1 MTSAVQI
8 RSAKLERNLHRTP
21 RRDGCGNG
29 TPISLAYGDATSSY
43 SNRGGPELSVRGLPW
58 LLRTRVN
65 GCCREGPAYKRLVA
79 QK

>member
-8 RSAKLERNLHRTP
+8 RSAKFERNLQRTP

-29 TPISLAYGDATSSY
+29 SPISLAYGDTTSSF
-43 SNRGGPELSVRGLPW
+43 SNRGGPELPVWGLPW
-58 LLRTRVN
+58 LLQPRVN